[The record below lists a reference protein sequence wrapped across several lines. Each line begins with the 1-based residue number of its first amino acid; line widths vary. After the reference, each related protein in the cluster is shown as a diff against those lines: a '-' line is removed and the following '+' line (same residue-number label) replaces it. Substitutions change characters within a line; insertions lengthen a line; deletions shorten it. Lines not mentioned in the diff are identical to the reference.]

1 MGASPSLVFVPGTR
15 DEACASGIA
24 ALDAQR
30 TLDAMV
36 GPAAVARAKAQ
47 LTPELRAELDNA
59 TPYDWVRLTTLSQLF
74 DAVAGVVG
82 RDPEELVDDM
92 VRRAVEHTFK
102 TVWRMFL
109 RITTDDAL
117 IKRTPLIYQ
126 RSRNVG
132 QLESKM
138 LGRGH
143 AEVRL
148 SGWYDISDRQLRIL
162 AISIQSV
169 LQIAG
174 RRDVT
179 FSHVRTPDGGRF
191 EMRWRA

>member
-1 MGASPSLVFVPGTR
+1 MPGTR
-15 DEACASGIA
+15 EEACASGIA
-24 ALDAQR
+24 ALDIQR

-36 GPAAVARAKAQ
+36 GPAALSQAKAR
-47 LTPELRAELDNA
+47 LTSEQRAELDNP
-59 TPYDWVRLTTLSQLF
+59 TPYDWIRLTTLSQLF
-74 DAVAGVVG
+74 DAVACVVG
-82 RDPEELVDDM
+82 REPEAFVDEM
-92 VRRAVEHTFK
+92 IRRAVEHTFK

-109 RITTDDAL
+109 RVTTDEAL
-117 IKRTPLIYQ
+117 IKRTPVIYQ

-132 QLESKM
+132 QLESKL

-148 SGWYDISDRQLRIL
+148 SGWYDVSDRQLRL
-162 AISIQSV
+162 LGISIQAI

-179 FSHVRTPDGGRF
+179 FSHARTADGGRY
-191 EMRWRA
+191 EIRWRA